1 MKTRAE
7 PRGTREARRAQDAA
21 LAVFL
26 LLLVLAFAFVAV
38 WGRGGTR
45 ERDPGEERAALSMRA
60 AMLALRSEL
69 GSRGISIDPLSDL
82 NGSGLIGLPWSGI
95 TTTLGSLPAKRSAA
109 QPASAVMMRRF
120 LRDAG
125 VGAGDLVAID
135 SSGSF
140 PGFAIAAIIAA
151 EGLGAKTIVLTS
163 VGSSTWGANRPE
175 FALPDMLLFLASR
188 GIVSHGPGAVSPGG
202 DGDAGRDM
210 DATELGHVLA
220 RASSGG
226 ARLLGAPDLSADI
239 VARRAL
245 IARAA
250 GGGRPAVFVSIG
262 GNLPATGPGDSLS
275 GRSGLLR
282 PSNFPGRRA
291 PGIGLVQSYLA
302 EGIPVIRL
310 IDVKDLAART
320 GLPYDPHPW
329 PPDPAMPAPS
339 AARPWLAAFPCLA
352 LAVAFF
358 VRKRHAGSKA
368 ENGPRTT

>member
-7 PRGTREARRAQDAA
+7 QGQAGEARRAQDSA
-21 LAVFL
+21 LAVFVL
-26 LLLVLAFAFVAV
+26 LLALAFAIVAV

-69 GSRGISIDPLSDL
+69 GSRGIPIDPLCDP
-82 NGSGLIGLPWSGI
+82 NASGLIGLPWSGI

-140 PGFAIAAIIAA
+140 PGFAIAAIVAA
-151 EGLGAKTIVLTS
+151 EGLGAKTIVIAS

-175 FALPDMLLFLASR
+175 FALPDMLLLLASR
-188 GIVSHGPGAVSPGG
+188 GIVSHGPEAVSPGG

-210 DATELGHVLA
+210 DATELGRVLA
-220 RASSGG
+220 RASAGG
-226 ARLLGAPDLSADI
+226 ARLLEAPDLAADME
-239 VARRAL
+239 ARRAL

-262 GNLPATGPGDSLS
+262 GNLPATGPGDPLS

-282 PSNFPGRRA
+282 PSDFPGRRA
-291 PGIGLVQSYLA
+291 PGTGLVQSYLA

-320 GLPYDPHPW
+320 GLPYDPQPW
-329 PPDPAMPAPS
+329 PDDPAMPSPGS
-339 AARPWLAAFPCLA
+339 ARPWLAAFPCLA
-352 LAVAFF
+352 LAAAFL
-358 VRKRHAGSKA
+358 VRKRHTRSKPGD
-368 ENGPRTT
+368 GP